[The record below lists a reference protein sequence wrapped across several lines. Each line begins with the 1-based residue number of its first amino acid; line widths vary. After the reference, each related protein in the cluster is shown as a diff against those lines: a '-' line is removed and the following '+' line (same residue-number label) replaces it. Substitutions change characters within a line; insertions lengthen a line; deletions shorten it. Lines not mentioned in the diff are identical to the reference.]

1 MVDDMD
7 QQEILNCL
15 QERRAIWEALGAK
28 SLAIFGSVARDQARA
43 DSDVDILVVF
53 AGSPTFDQYMEL
65 KFFLEEI
72 CGRPVDLVT
81 LESIRPQLWPNVERE
96 AIYVS

>member
-1 MVDDMD
+1 MGINMD
-7 QQEILNCL
+7 QQDILNRL
-15 QERRAIWEALGAK
+15 QEHRPTWESLGAK
-28 SLAIFGSVARDQARA
+28 SLAIFGSVARDQARPN
-43 DSDVDILVVF
+43 SDIDVLVVF

-81 LESIRPQLWPNVERE
+81 VESVRPQLWPNIKRE